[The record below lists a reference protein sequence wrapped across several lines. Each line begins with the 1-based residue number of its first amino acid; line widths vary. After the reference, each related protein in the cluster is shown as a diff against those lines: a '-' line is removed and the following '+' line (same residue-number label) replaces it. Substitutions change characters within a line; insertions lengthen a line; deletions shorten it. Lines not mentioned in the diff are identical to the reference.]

1 MMAAGMENGTYELG
15 GQEVTMKDRKATL
28 ANGTIAGSATNLMEC
43 VRTVIGMGVPEDEAI
58 FAATRNPAKSIG
70 IYDVAGSLTPGKRA
84 DIVLTDEKLNVVKV
98 L

>member
-1 MMAAGMENGTYELG
+1 
-15 GQEVTMKDRKATL
+15 
-28 ANGTIAGSATNLMEC
+28 
-43 VRTVIGMGVPEDEAI
+43 MGVPEDEAI

-70 IYDVAGSLTPGKRA
+70 IYDTVGSLTPGKRA